1 MARQNYELGLG
12 LSGDHQDLADAVADL
27 AERVITPEAVRKD
40 IDSPTTEKLPSFWQS
55 LVDYDLLALHVA
67 EEHGGA
73 GGGLL
78 TLAVA
83 LEALGRHA
91 APGPFVP
98 TVLASALVQA
108 DGGKPAVEL
117 LPRLVDGT
125 TTAAAALE
133 SSGVVAATE
142 GEGGLTVSGTW
153 QGVLGGELADVLV
166 LPVERAGETRWV
178 VVPAEQVSVEAQDG
192 IDVVRRSAR
201 VTADGLVVD
210 ADHVLGSLT
219 AERARS
225 IAAVVLGAEATGVMS
240 RAVVTAAEYAKIRV
254 QFGRPI
260 GQFQAVK
267 HKCARM
273 GIALEQARAAVWDA
287 AAALDKGED
296 SADFA
301 AAVAAVVVP
310 DLAVEVTQDCI
321 QVHGGIGFTWE
332 HDAHLYYRRALALRG
347 VLGGRE
353 ERALRLAD
361 LSLAGA
367 SRAQDI
373 ELPPEADE
381 IRPGIRAALDQIAA
395 ITDEDEQLVALGDGG
410 WVQPHLPPPYG
421 RGAGPLEQIVIMQE
435 VKAAGIAL
443 PQLLMGTW
451 AVGAVVPHGTEQQKQ
466 DLVVPTLRGEVV
478 WCQLFS
484 EPGAGSDLASI
495 QTKATKVEG
504 GWKVNGQKIW
514 TTVAQFAEWA
524 MLIART
530 NPTAPKHQG
539 ITYFVL
545 DMATP
550 GVTVR
555 PLREMT
561 GSALFNE
568 VFLDDV
574 FIPDEHV
581 VGEVDHGWEVARTTL
596 AGERVALSQ
605 KMEAYANDSDLL
617 RFARG
622 RELSTVA
629 RFRLGELIAESQAID
644 IIGARVVLKQL
655 AGADVSTTSSAG
667 KLLAMG
673 ISQSIAE
680 YVVAELGIAGT
691 VAVPGERSDHAIEQ
705 LVAGRAT
712 TIYGGTTEVQLNVI
726 GERMLGLPR
735 DAEPKGV

>member
-1 MARQNYELGLG
+1 MTRQTYELGLG
-12 LSGDHQDLADAVADL
+12 LIDEHVDLASAVADL
-27 AERVITPEAVRKD
+27 AASVIPAAVVRKD
-40 IDSPTTEKLPSFWQS
+40 IDAGGEEKFPAFWS
-55 LVDYDLLALHVA
+55 ALVDYDLLGLHVA
-67 EEHGGA
+67 EESGGA

-98 TVLASALVQA
+98 TVLASALIQA
-108 DGGKPAVEL
+108 DGGKQAVEL
-117 LPRLVDGT
+117 LPALIDGT
-125 TTAAAALE
+125 TTAAVALDA
-133 SSGVVAATE
+133 SGVPAAV
-142 GEGGLTVSGTW
+142 GADGAWTVSGTW
-153 QGVLGGELADVLV
+153 EGVLGGEHADHLV
-166 LPVERAGETRWV
+166 LPVTRDGSTLWIV
-178 VVPAEQVSVEAQDG
+178 VAAAAVKIARQDS
-192 IDVVRRSAR
+192 IDVVRGSAR
-201 VTADGLVVD
+201 VTADGLTVD
-210 ADHVLGSLT
+210 AEHVLSALA

-225 IAAVVLGAEATGVMS
+225 IAAVILGAEAAGVMAW
-240 RAVVTAAEYAKIRV
+240 AVATAAEYAKIRV

-260 GQFQAVK
+260 GQFQGVK
-267 HKCARM
+267 HLCARM

-287 AAALDKGED
+287 AVAIDKGD
-296 SADFA
+296 DNADYA
-301 AAVAAVVVP
+301 GTVAAVVVP
-310 DLAVEVTQDCI
+310 DVAVQVTQDCI

-353 ERALRLAD
+353 EHALRLAD
-361 LSLAGA
+361 LALAGVG
-367 SRAQDI
+367 RALEI
-373 ELPPEADE
+373 ELPQEAE
-381 IRPGIRAALDQIAA
+381 TIRPAIRAELATIAA
-395 ITDEDEQLVALGDGG
+395 ITDEDELLVALGDGG
-410 WVQPHLPPPYG
+410 WVQPHLAKPYG
-421 RGAGPLEQIVIMQE
+421 RAAGPLEQIVIMQE
-435 VKAAGIAL
+435 IKHAGINL

-451 AVGAVVPHGTEQQKQ
+451 AVGAIVPHGTEQQRQ

-495 QTKATKVEG
+495 ATKAVKVDG
-504 GWKVNGQKIW
+504 GWRVTGQKIW
-514 TTVAQFAEWA
+514 TTVAQFSDWA

-530 NPTAPKHQG
+530 NPDAPKHEG

-545 DMATP
+545 DMSSE
-550 GVTVR
+550 GVDVR

-574 FIPDEHV
+574 FIPDENV

-605 KMEAYANDSDLL
+605 KMEAYANDGDLL
-617 RFARG
+617 KFARG
-622 RELSTVA
+622 RELGTIA
-629 RFRLGELIAESQAID
+629 RYHLGGLLAESQAID
-644 IIGARVVLKQL
+644 VISARVVLKQL
-655 AGADVSTTSSAG
+655 AGVDVSTTSSAG

-673 ISQSIAE
+673 ISQKIAE
-680 YVVAELGIAGT
+680 FIVAELGVAGT
-691 VAVPGERSDHAIEQ
+691 VAVPGQPSDHAIEQ
-705 LVAGRAT
+705 LIAGRAT

-735 DAEPKGV
+735 DAQ